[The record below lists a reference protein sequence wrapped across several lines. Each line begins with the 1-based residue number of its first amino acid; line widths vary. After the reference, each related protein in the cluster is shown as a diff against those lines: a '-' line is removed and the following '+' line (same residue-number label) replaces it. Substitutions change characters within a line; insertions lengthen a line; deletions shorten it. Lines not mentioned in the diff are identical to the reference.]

1 MIFQSSVRI
10 TMCFVALR
18 NERSAVSSFADR
30 IVARRPISAS
40 SKKKMLPFR
49 RIGEKRPS
57 PRSDSSRSARTIW
70 SKPASSAAETMDRT
84 SSLSSWGK
92 APTHTRR
99 SMGASPAID
108 LVERGA
114 VEDHS
119 GDRPR
124 HADRIL
130 RLEDVSA
137 HGDTDG
143 TTGECSFDHLEGRAI
158 RVQFRTTCDDDR
170 DRTAPNDLLERLR
183 RAGVERLHDIGTQ
196 LGPDARHMLH
206 DVDIVRVLNLR
217 PARIHHREERK
228 AESIACRRG
237 RPEVFDHSV
246 VVLTTEVHVDADRV
260 GAV

>member
-10 TMCFVALR
+10 TTCFVVLR

-40 SKKKMLPFR
+40 SKEKMLPFR

-57 PRSDSSRSARTIW
+57 PWSDSSRSASTIS
-70 SKPASSAAETMDRT
+70 SKPASSAAETIDRT

-99 SMGASPAID
+99 SRASPAID

-119 GDRPR
+119 GDCPR

-137 HGDTDG
+137 HRDTDR
-143 TTGECSFDHLEGRAI
+143 TTGERSFDHLEGRAL
-158 RVQFRTTCDDDR
+158 RVQFRPSRDDDG
-170 DRTAPNDLLERLR
+170 DGTSPDDLLKCLRCPGVKRL
-183 RAGVERLHDIGTQ
+183 
-196 LGPDARHMLH
+196 
-206 DVDIVRVLNLR
+206 
-217 PARIHHREERK
+217 
-228 AESIACRRG
+228 
-237 RPEVFDHSV
+237 PE
-246 VVLTTEVHVDADRV
+246 
-260 GAV
+260 